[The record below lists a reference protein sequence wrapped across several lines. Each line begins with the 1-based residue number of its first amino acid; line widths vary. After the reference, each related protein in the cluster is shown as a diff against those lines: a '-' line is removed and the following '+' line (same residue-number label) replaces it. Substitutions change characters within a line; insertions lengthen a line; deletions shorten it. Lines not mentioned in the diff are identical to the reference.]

1 MNNNNDVN
9 QSLES
14 LPTITNSL
22 LDKHA
27 PMKQITK
34 KEIET
39 KSKPWIT
46 KGILTSIN
54 KKYKIRSKSLKA
66 NDQNRK
72 EALNQEYKMYKNI
85 LTNITKK
92 SKENCYKQYFKD
104 NKTNLINDWK
114 GIKEIILIKKINK
127 PYLNCL
133 KIDEEYSTDNTKM
146 TEHLDQC
153 FSTIAKN
160 IEKRTPKSKKKFQ
173 II

>member
-14 LPTITNSL
+14 LLTITNSL

-34 KEIET
+34 KEIKT

-66 NDQNRK
+66 KDQNRK

-92 SKENCYKQYFKD
+92 AKKTTTSNISK
-104 NKTNLINDWK
+104 I
-114 GIKEIILIKKINK
+114 IKL
-127 PYLNCL
+127 
-133 KIDEEYSTDNTKM
+133 T
-146 TEHLDQC
+146 
-153 FSTIAKN
+153 
-160 IEKRTPKSKKKFQ
+160 
-173 II
+173 